1 MKTFDEFFME
11 EKLDAEDRE
20 KIKEGGW
27 KTTRKLIQ
35 KKLILLKS
43 NIIYM

>member
-20 KIKEGGW
+20 KIKEDDSE
-27 KTTRKLIQ
+27 TT
-35 KKLILLKS
+35 KS
-43 NIIYM
+43 CEEVPQGF